1 MTHQR
6 WHQLWSAAFRPLPQT
21 MGEGRFAGLAG
32 GCPMKRRER
41 RAWRRSAGLQPALG
55 KRTAGTVVRKPS
67 LAPRKHGEKPVTK
80 PAPHRPFM
88 MSKSAGGDEALFSYR
103 RLSRLRYKK
112 AASSLPLH
120 LKPMDACKVPHGP
133 SHPGRLWSASRV
145 LCGSPPPLFAGRP
158 SLPPANR
165 RTFAVQQS
173 NHPVASPSS

>member
-67 LAPRKHGEKPVTK
+67 LAPRNHGEKPVTK

-103 RLSRLRYKK
+103 RL
-112 AASSLPLH
+112 
-120 LKPMDACKVPHGP
+120 
-133 SHPGRLWSASRV
+133 
-145 LCGSPPPLFAGRP
+145 P
-158 SLPPANR
+158 SLPYRGFPNPQTVRQSDAPDSRTAPPIGKTAIQPVGKPA
-165 RTFAVQQS
+165 VI
-173 NHPVASPSS
+173 P